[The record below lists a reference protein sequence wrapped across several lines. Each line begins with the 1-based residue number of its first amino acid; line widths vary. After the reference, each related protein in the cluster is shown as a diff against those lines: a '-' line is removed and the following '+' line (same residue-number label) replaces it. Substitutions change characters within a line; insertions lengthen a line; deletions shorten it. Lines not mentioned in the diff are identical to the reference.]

1 MQEMHAPLKPPPL
14 NFKKAQPLENIS
26 LQNSPSPPNSRTGG
40 GRGGVGVHTL
50 ITDNPNADSC

>member
-40 GRGGVGVHTL
+40 GRGGGSYP
-50 ITDNPNADSC
+50 DN